1 MNRQTIMQTIHD
13 DTEERLHVFADKS
26 NDYAT
31 EDALSNFKRMNIL
44 CKTLDID
51 VRRSAGDCARYL
63 MMLKV
68 DRWCNLVGYGKEPK
82 NESIKDTVMDEH
94 NYIDL
99 AYGCDIE

>member
-1 MNRQTIMQTIHD
+1 MLQMIHD
-13 DTEERLHVFADKS
+13 DTETRLHVFADKS

-31 EDALSNFKRMNIL
+31 DDALSNFKRMNIL

-51 VRRSAGDCARYL
+51 VRRSPGDCARFL
-63 MMLKV
+63 QVLKL
-68 DRWCNLVGYGKEPK
+68 DRKCNLLSKGVEPK

-94 NYIDL
+94 NYSDL

>member
-1 MNRQTIMQTIHD
+1 MNRQTILQTIHD

-51 VRRSAGDCARYL
+51 YYHENNAPPIIASA
-63 MMLKV
+63 
-68 DRWCNLVGYGKEPK
+68 
-82 NESIKDTVMDEH
+82 
-94 NYIDL
+94 
-99 AYGCDIE
+99 